1 MSSIPVDVREEAYQE
16 LKEIYKREI
25 RNVSLTIV
33 LSPPT
38 SDLALMTVLQVD
50 RKTFLVDILREIAGD
65 LEKLTSL

>member
-1 MSSIPVDVREEAYQE
+1 MSSIPADVREEAYQE